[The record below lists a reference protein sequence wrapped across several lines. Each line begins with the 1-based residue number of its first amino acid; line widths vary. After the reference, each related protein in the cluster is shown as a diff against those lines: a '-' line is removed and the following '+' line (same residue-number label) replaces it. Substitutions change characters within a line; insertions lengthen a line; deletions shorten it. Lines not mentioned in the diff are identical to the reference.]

1 MTKAL
6 LIIDVQKAILEG
18 KGTPERQPHIDAALN
33 GAVARL
39 RYLQDKARMAG
50 APIVMVQH
58 DGGEGHRLAVGSDG
72 WAIRDEVAPVAG
84 DAVVH
89 KSSCDA
95 FFETDLADRLRERSV
110 THLVV
115 GGCMTQFC
123 IDTTVRRAVSLGYD
137 VTLISD
143 GHSTADMGSLTF
155 SQIIAHHNATLD
167 GFDAGSHSAE
177 FARRTRLRSDAS
189 VSRSSG

>member
-6 LIIDVQKAILEG
+6 VIIDVQNAVLEG
-18 KGTPERQPHIDAALN
+18 KGTPERQTHIDAALN
-33 GAVARL
+33 ETVARL
-39 RYLQDKARMAG
+39 RRLQEKARIAG

-58 DGGEGHRLAVGSDG
+58 DGDDGHRLAVGGAG
-72 WAIRDEVAPVAG
+72 WAIRAEVAPGANE
-84 DAVVH
+84 VVVR
-89 KSSCDA
+89 KKSCDS
-95 FFETDLADRLRERSV
+95 FFETDLADRLGERSV

-123 IDTTVRRAVSLGYD
+123 VDTTVRRAVSLGYD

-143 GHSTADMGSLTF
+143 GHSTADMGGLSF

-167 GFDAGSHSAE
+167 GFDAGIHTVEVRPAREIE
-177 FARRTRLRSDAS
+177 F
-189 VSRSSG
+189 